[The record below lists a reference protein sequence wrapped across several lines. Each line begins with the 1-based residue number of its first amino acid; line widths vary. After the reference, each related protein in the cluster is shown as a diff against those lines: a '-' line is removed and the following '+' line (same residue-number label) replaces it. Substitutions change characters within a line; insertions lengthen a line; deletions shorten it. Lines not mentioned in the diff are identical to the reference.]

1 MNAGA
6 TLHGTY
12 LKEVRAEL
20 AKPLAFEPAPMDT
33 AALAALPEPVRR
45 YFSICGFAGRP
56 AMRNARFTWDEF
68 KMRRGRGKGWM
79 DVKVDQFNDA
89 AGPARFVYLHA
100 RLGGLLPFNGRDKYQ
115 DGHGSMIIRALG
127 LIKIA
132 DAESAHMD
140 QSGLATFL
148 AEALMLPSA
157 ALRPYMRW
165 EAIDG
170 LSARAFITHAGRTV
184 SGIFRFNDAGE
195 FTAFDTDDRWQDGH
209 DDAPIPWRIEASGY
223 REMGGDMGVDMGGFR
238 LATDYK
244 AIWREKAGDFQYF
257 RGRLGKVEYNVG
269 EP

>member
-1 MNAGA
+1 MNRPA
-6 TLHGTY
+6 TLHGLY
-12 LKEVRAEL
+12 LEEVRAEL
-20 AKPLAFEPAPMDT
+20 AKAIAFEPAPMDA

-45 YFSICGFAGRP
+45 YFSACGFADRP
-56 AMRNARFTWDEF
+56 AMRNARFTWDEV

-79 DVKVDQFNDA
+79 RIKMDQFNDA

-100 RLGGLLPFNGRDKYQ
+100 LLGGLLPFNGRDKYQ

-132 DAESAHMD
+132 DAASAHMD

-157 ALRPYMRW
+157 ALRPYLRW
-165 EAIDG
+165 ESIDG
-170 LSARAFITHAGRTV
+170 LSARAIITDAGLSVR
-184 SGIFRFNDAGE
+184 GIFRFNGAGE

-209 DDAPIPWRIEASGY
+209 DDAPIPWRIKASGY
-223 REMGGDMGVDMGGFR
+223 RDMGGFR
-238 LATDYK
+238 LATEYK
-244 AIWREKAGDFQYF
+244 AVWIEKAGDFEYL
-257 RGRLGKVEYNVG
+257 RGRLGKVEYNVE